1 MFFAEDAILKYTTL
15 CENAIANRQPQS
27 MVENTSNIARIA
39 NRVLGVAKQEADNSE
54 DYNFIS
60 NVNRSADELQR
71 CKLDKQSFFVTT
83 FSFFH

>member
-1 MFFAEDAILKYTTL
+1 MKYTTL